1 MFKTFLVAVDLEPD
15 THIDYLLGTTAAR
28 VVRHAACSVFVARLD
43 GATNG

>member
-15 THIDYLLGTTAAR
+15 THI
-28 VVRHAACSVFVARLD
+28 VRHAACSVFVARLD